1 MFPSIETVVYYI
13 HHLSDEVQPL
23 KKKMAIHAF
32 AFRET
37 VIGLQ
42 KVKKKKKPANLLHLN
57 NDIQKCPFAFYLI
70 FT

>member
-1 MFPSIETVVYYI
+1 
-13 HHLSDEVQPL
+13 
-23 KKKMAIHAF
+23 MAIHAF